1 MDSLLKIALEACE
14 AKKADDP
21 VILDLMGLSD
31 VADFFLIC
39 SGNTLVQVRAIA
51 DHLLDQLGEAGFT
64 TSHKEGYAEGRWILL
79 DFGGVVIHIMHQNER
94 EFYALEKLW
103 RDAKPVTI

>member
-39 SGNTLVQVRAIA
+39 SGNTPVQVRAIA
-51 DHLLDQLGEAGFT
+51 DHLLDQLGEAGIAT
-64 TSHKEGYAEGRWILL
+64 PHKEGYAEGRWILL

-103 RDAKPVTI
+103 RDAKSVTI